1 MKKLFILAAAIF
13 AVLSFQSCGSYY
25 EYLQVLSTEPTNEN
39 SPITKTNG
47 GILYEDD
54 DCAIFYKFWNK
65 GGNPGFEFY
74 NKTDKIIY
82 IDLSKTFFIKNGT
95 AFDYFQQQTITN
107 TKSSSVS
114 TAETESYSLS
124 ATSSYS
130 GSISQ
135 YYAGNFGYLPTTSLS
150 PITSSASASKTKS
163 FSAMATKSFS
173 KAITIGH
180 STSLSTT
187 NNPILSIPPKSSK
200 VIRNFSITTNEIVNC
215 NLKSYP
221 EKYSTIEYTE
231 ENTPIVF
238 ANFITFKVGEN
249 SQYKNIENE
258 FYVSKISN
266 YVRQYVS
273 NYVKR
278 DKTCEDI
285 LTPDQIKKQKK
296 QADIYDLYITVG
308 DESSFY
314 MAYGIYSKSKLY
326 NKIIN
331 NYYWD
336 SYRKGYINTSSKTSI
351 STENTSNS
359 TKTTNNSQINNNNN
373 NTNTTE
379 IQNTTTNSTNFI
391 NEDKVVNDKYKKIVA
406 SEISKVSQLYSQKQL
421 LKSNVFTAY
430 KEYANQIFNSTKEKD
445 WNKLDNI
452 NKLLQEIIKPKNSA
466 LFSEIENSL
475 SSAESIDEKTNI
487 LIKYYSQIK

>member
-25 EYLQVLSTEPTNEN
+25 EYLQVLSTKPTNEN

-200 VIRNFSITTNEIVNC
+200 VICNFSITTNEIVNC

-231 ENTPIVF
+231 ENSPIVF

-359 TKTTNNSQINNNNN
+359 TKTT
-373 NTNTTE
+373 
-379 IQNTTTNSTNFI
+379 TNSTNFI

-466 LFSEIENSL
+466 VFSEIENSL